1 MNAESDGGGAED
13 SDGEDDIMVDIVN
26 IGGLVV
32 MERFDASWQVKIPKI
47 APLLKA
53 TTNGAFVRWKGRS
66 HASRASSVQ
75 YFSGSPSSNLA
86 VVSIHGL
93 DLPQVARGPPGPKRS
108 SRPTEFP
115 QMQAMPLVVSL
126 TVF

>member
-66 HASRASSVQ
+66 KRRVMPQ
-75 YFSGSPSSNLA
+75 E
-86 VVSIHGL
+86 
-93 DLPQVARGPPGPKRS
+93 QVAFSTFQGP
-108 SRPTEFP
+108 RPVIS
-115 QMQAMPLVVSL
+115 Q
-126 TVF
+126 